1 MTKVKDQGS
10 TLFQTLAS
18 VTSIGLHCD
27 SNGGQQEASGANMG
41 VGRPP
46 HWSSQSIQVLGWNL
60 YD

>member
-1 MTKVKDQGS
+1 MTKVKDQGT

-27 SNGGQQEASGANMG
+27 SLGAQPDAGGAIGG
-41 VGRPP
+41 GGPPP

>member
-1 MTKVKDQGS
+1 MTKVKDQGT

-18 VTSIGLHCD
+18 VTTIVLLCD
-27 SNGGQQEASGANMG
+27 SFGVQPVAWGDIMGGGA
-41 VGRPP
+41 PP